1 MAFLDNSGDIILDA
15 VLTDLGRQRLAKG
28 DGSFSIKKFS
38 LGDEEI
44 NYALYNRNH
53 LSGNAYYDLEILQTP
68 VLEAFT
74 NNASTMK
81 TRLLTIQDPGHLYLP
96 IIKQFDKLGTGAER
110 HVDGYYGVA
119 VDESTVDAFS
129 TLPSGIL
136 NGFNP
141 GDPNSARVEVH
152 QGLDTVE
159 TGGPLGPALVP
170 ELVETQ
176 YIVEI
181 DGRLG
186 SLTSAL
192 AGPNVA
198 ATETFIDDDG
208 IYTYVF
214 TLSNHASFVDSIPPG
229 SATQVESS
237 INGPRGTSLKFRI
250 NSSQGLQYDSYLF
263 STLNGGLTTVVKNNH
278 LAGSNVTCL
287 YVDTTVRVTGI
298 KTGYSIDLPI
308 RFLKK
313 A

>member
-1 MAFLDNSGDIILDA
+1 
-15 VLTDLGRQRLAKG
+15 
-28 DGSFSIKKFS
+28 
-38 LGDEEI
+38 
-44 NYALYNRNH
+44 
-53 LSGNAYYDLEILQTP
+53 
-68 VLEAFT
+68 
-74 NNASTMK
+74 
-81 TRLLTIQDPGHLYLP
+81 
-96 IIKQFDKLGTGAER
+96 
-110 HVDGYYGVA
+110 
-119 VDESTVDAFS
+119 
-129 TLPSGIL
+129 
-136 NGFNP
+136 
-141 GDPNSARVEVH
+141 EVH